1 MKWYADG
8 AARFTRQIIA
18 DVLAAGWVWFWI
30 WFALGTRDGV
40 LTARAPGN
48 GLVSAGARVHD
59 AFADAAGS
67 AGRVPIVGGDLAGA
81 LGKGTDAGTTLSD
94 VGHAQIEAVETV
106 ATWLMVALIAVPVVF
121 LLVTWLPLRLRFAR
135 RAFAARRLRDTG
147 RTDLLALHAL
157 NTMSLAQLA
166 RFDDDPVDGWR
177 RGDPEVI
184 AVLAS
189 RRLARLGIRG

>member
-1 MKWYADG
+1 MRVDYA
-8 AARFTRQIIA
+8 
-18 DVLAAGWVWFWI
+18 
-30 WFALGTRDGV
+30 
-40 LTARAPGN
+40 
-48 GLVSAGARVHD
+48 
-59 AFADAAGS
+59 
-67 AGRVPIVGGDLAGA
+67 
-81 LGKGTDAGTTLSD
+81 
-94 VGHAQIEAVETV
+94 
-106 ATWLMVALIAVPVVF
+106 
-121 LLVTWLPLRLRFAR
+121 
-135 RAFAARRLRDTG
+135 RDTG

>member
-8 AARFTRQIIA
+8 ATRFVRQVVA
-18 DVLAAGWVWFWI
+18 DLLAVGWVWFWV
-30 WFALGTRDGV
+30 WFALNARDGV
-40 LTARAPGN
+40 LSARAPGD
-48 GLVSAGARVHD
+48 GLVDAGGRVHD

-81 LGKGTDAGTTLSD
+81 LGKGTDAGTTLAN

-106 ATWLMVALIAVPVVF
+106 ALWVTVGLIAVPVMF
-121 LLVTWLPLRLRFAR
+121 LLITWLPLRVRFAR
-135 RAFAARRLRDTG
+135 RAYAARQLSASG

-157 NTMSLAQLA
+157 NTMSLGQLA

-189 RRLARLGIRG
+189 RRLGRLGVRG